1 MKENNYISVPRPGRK
16 INFKDFIKKYP
27 DAELILADPEK
38 KYEDI
43 LSNLNDKGLFLGLKN
58 NKTDINLENIFMP
71 PKIL

>member
-16 INFKDFIKKYP
+16 INFNDFIKKYP